1 MGRGTL
7 GASRG
12 IAAATSAAAAP
23 TNSRPA
29 AIQQHLVQAQRT
41 IAHEVDSLT
50 PPRDGA
56 WAGIGNQN
64 KQARVRRTAN
74 GYEVQLFTHGDD
86 NVHEGLFD
94 KSREG
99 LKKARRAIR
108 GHLGV

>member
-7 GASRG
+7 GTSRG
-12 IAAATSAAAAP
+12 IAAASP
-23 TNSRPA
+23 R
-29 AIQQHLVQAQRT
+29 LQAQRA
-41 IAHEVDSLT
+41 IAREVDSLT

-94 KSREG
+94 NTREG

>member
-7 GASRG
+7 GTSRG
-12 IAAATSAAAAP
+12 IAAATSAAAP

-29 AIQQHLVQAQRT
+29 AIQQHLVQAQRA
-41 IAHEVDSLT
+41 IAREVDSLT

-56 WAGIGNQN
+56 WAGIGSQN

-86 NVHEGLFD
+86 RLFD
-94 KSREG
+94 NTREG

>member
-7 GASRG
+7 GTSRG
-12 IAAATSAAAAP
+12 IAAATSAAAP

-29 AIQQHLVQAQRT
+29 AIQQHLVQAQRA
-41 IAHEVDSLT
+41 IAREVDSLT

-74 GYEVQLFTHGDD
+74 GYEVQLFTHGAD

-94 KSREG
+94 NTREG